1 MSATSDNH
9 CLFNLR
15 WVYMAIVFNTPSEV
29 RMYII
34 KVRHAN
40 GFAFEVECTSVEHAR
55 LVETEFMKRFS
66 AFEGYAVGAYV
77 IERTTRAVCL

>member
-1 MSATSDNH
+1 
-9 CLFNLR
+9 
-15 WVYMAIVFNTPSEV
+15 
-29 RMYII
+29 MYII

-55 LVETEFMKRFS
+55 LVETEFMKRFP
-66 AFEGYAVGAYV
+66 AFDGYAVGAYV